1 MQQPRIRGLYY
12 ITHIDNI
19 PSILNNGILSRGR
32 IDREG
37 MQPANIHNREVVNL
51 RKDIPTP
58 DGKSLWFYANLFFQP
73 RNPMMYRIIDEIG
86 KQNLAIAG
94 ISNTVLQER
103 GIFITDGI
111 AANNQ
116 TQFYRLR
123 EGLEMLRAQQEII
136 QSRSWVSWNNNPEI
150 KRKLMAE
157 CLVPS
162 QVNPEHIRKFLVA
175 DHAVAGSLRGRV
187 SPTSI
192 QLVVA
197 KEIGSDIF
205 TPFS

>member
-1 MQQPRIRGLYY
+1 
-12 ITHIDNI
+12 
-19 PSILNNGILSRGR
+19 
-32 IDREG
+32 
-37 MQPANIHNREVVNL
+37 MQPAHIHNCEVVKL
-51 RKDIPTP
+51 RKGIHTP
-58 DGKSLWFYANLFFQP
+58 DGKSLWSYANLFFQP
-73 RNPMMYRIIDEIG
+73 RNPTMYGIINRVG
-86 KQNLAIAG
+86 KQNLAVFGIA
-94 ISNTVLQER
+94 NTVLEEQ
-103 GIFITDGI
+103 GTFITDSN
-111 AANNQ
+111 AARTL

-150 KRKLMAE
+150 ERKLMAE

-175 DHAVAGSLRGRV
+175 DHAVAGSLRRRL